1 MLRSNFDKIN
11 VTDIDVLEKA
21 SLNVQKVFNLYL
33 ELIFIL
39 DYLETSRFSYY
50 FQNRTNL
57 RPKEVGKIIKNAVLK
72 YINELNFDL
81 NNFKEKVGC
90 FYFKK
95 REDKLK
101 VKDIDLEN
109 DTYLAFVTWRPF
121 PREEKF
127 LSLSAYFSF
136 RIDAITSSFKEIH
149 WDQLDEAIPAFFAG
163 IFMALCYS
171 ISYGIAA
178 GFVFYCIVKI
188 CKGKA
193 KEVHPILWV
202 CTGLFVLN
210 FVLLACL

>member
-11 VTDIDVLEKA
+11 VTDIDALEKA
-21 SLNVQKVFNLYL
+21 SLNIQKVFNLYL

-81 NNFKEKVGC
+81 NNFKDKVGC

-136 RIDAITSSFKEIH
+136 RIDAITSSFKEIEKG
-149 WDQLDEAIPAFFAG
+149 WNDKQFLEYKRRMNSILNIGINKFPKIFRDYAINSNKSKNG
-163 IFMALCYS
+163 S
-171 ISYGIAA
+171 
-178 GFVFYCIVKI
+178 
-188 CKGKA
+188 GKD
-193 KEVHPILWV
+193 KK
-202 CTGLFVLN
+202 
-210 FVLLACL
+210 

>member
-50 FQNRTNL
+50 FQDRTNL

-109 DTYLAFVTWRPF
+109 DTYLAFVTWQPF

-136 RIDAITSSFKEIH
+136 RIDAITSSFKEIEKG
-149 WDQLDEAIPAFFAG
+149 WNDKQFLEYKRRMNTILNIGINKFPKIFRDYAINSNKSKNG
-163 IFMALCYS
+163 
-171 ISYGIAA
+171 G
-178 GFVFYCIVKI
+178 
-188 CKGKA
+188 GKD
-193 KEVHPILWV
+193 KK
-202 CTGLFVLN
+202 
-210 FVLLACL
+210 

>member
-50 FQNRTNL
+50 FQDRTNL

-136 RIDAITSSFKEIH
+136 RIDAITSSFKEIEKG
-149 WDQLDEAIPAFFAG
+149 WNDKQFLEYKRRMNSILNIGINKFPKIFRDYAINSNKSKNG
-163 IFMALCYS
+163 
-171 ISYGIAA
+171 G
-178 GFVFYCIVKI
+178 
-188 CKGKA
+188 GKD
-193 KEVHPILWV
+193 KK
-202 CTGLFVLN
+202 
-210 FVLLACL
+210 

>member
-21 SLNVQKVFNLYL
+21 SLNVQKAFNLYL

-136 RIDAITSSFKEIH
+136 RIDAITSSFKEIEKG
-149 WDQLDEAIPAFFAG
+149 WNDKQFLEYKRRMNSILNIGINKFPKIFRDYAINSNKSKNG
-163 IFMALCYS
+163 S
-171 ISYGIAA
+171 
-178 GFVFYCIVKI
+178 
-188 CKGKA
+188 GKD
-193 KEVHPILWV
+193 KK
-202 CTGLFVLN
+202 
-210 FVLLACL
+210 

>member
-39 DYLETSRFSYY
+39 DYLESSRFSYY

-136 RIDAITSSFKEIH
+136 RIDAITSSFKEIEKG
-149 WDQLDEAIPAFFAG
+149 WNDKQFLEYKRRMNSILNIGINKFPKIFRDYAINSNKSKNG
-163 IFMALCYS
+163 
-171 ISYGIAA
+171 G
-178 GFVFYCIVKI
+178 
-188 CKGKA
+188 GKD
-193 KEVHPILWV
+193 KK
-202 CTGLFVLN
+202 
-210 FVLLACL
+210 

>member
-50 FQNRTNL
+50 FQDRTNL

-136 RIDAITSSFKEIH
+136 RIDAITSSFKEIEKG
-149 WDQLDEAIPAFFAG
+149 WNDKQFLEYKRRMNSILNIGINKFPKIFRDYAINSNKSKNG
-163 IFMALCYS
+163 S
-171 ISYGIAA
+171 
-178 GFVFYCIVKI
+178 
-188 CKGKA
+188 GKD
-193 KEVHPILWV
+193 KK
-202 CTGLFVLN
+202 
-210 FVLLACL
+210 

>member
-1 MLRSNFDKIN
+1 MHKVIIAEFFMLRSNFDKIN

-50 FQNRTNL
+50 FQDRTNL

-136 RIDAITSSFKEIH
+136 RIDAITSSFKEIEKG
-149 WDQLDEAIPAFFAG
+149 WNDEQFLEYKRRINSILNIGINKFPKIFRDYAINSNKSKNG
-163 IFMALCYS
+163 
-171 ISYGIAA
+171 G
-178 GFVFYCIVKI
+178 
-188 CKGKA
+188 GKD
-193 KEVHPILWV
+193 KK
-202 CTGLFVLN
+202 
-210 FVLLACL
+210 

>member
-11 VTDIDVLEKA
+11 VTDIDALEKA

-127 LSLSAYFSF
+127 LSLSAYFWF
-136 RIDAITSSFKEIH
+136 RIDAITSSFKEIEKG
-149 WDQLDEAIPAFFAG
+149 WNDKQFLEYKRRMNSILNIGINKFPKIFRDYAINSNKSKNG
-163 IFMALCYS
+163 
-171 ISYGIAA
+171 G
-178 GFVFYCIVKI
+178 
-188 CKGKA
+188 GKD
-193 KEVHPILWV
+193 KK
-202 CTGLFVLN
+202 
-210 FVLLACL
+210 

>member
-1 MLRSNFDKIN
+1 MLRHNFDKIN

-127 LSLSAYFSF
+127 LSLSAYFWF
-136 RIDAITSSFKEIH
+136 RIDAITSSFKEIEKG
-149 WDQLDEAIPAFFAG
+149 WNDKQFLEYKRRMNSILNIGINKFPKIFRDYAINSNKSKNG
-163 IFMALCYS
+163 
-171 ISYGIAA
+171 G
-178 GFVFYCIVKI
+178 
-188 CKGKA
+188 GKD
-193 KEVHPILWV
+193 KK
-202 CTGLFVLN
+202 
-210 FVLLACL
+210 

>member
-1 MLRSNFDKIN
+1 MLRHNFDKIN

-50 FQNRTNL
+50 FQDRTNL

-136 RIDAITSSFKEIH
+136 RIDAITSSFKEIEKG
-149 WDQLDEAIPAFFAG
+149 WNDKQFLEYKRRMNSILNIGINKFPKIFRDYAINSNKSKNDG
-163 IFMALCYS
+163 
-171 ISYGIAA
+171 
-178 GFVFYCIVKI
+178 
-188 CKGKA
+188 GKD
-193 KEVHPILWV
+193 KK
-202 CTGLFVLN
+202 
-210 FVLLACL
+210 

>member
-11 VTDIDVLEKA
+11 VTDIDALEKA
-21 SLNVQKVFNLYL
+21 SLNVQKAFNLYL

-136 RIDAITSSFKEIH
+136 RIDAITSSFKEIEKG
-149 WDQLDEAIPAFFAG
+149 WNDKQFLEYKRRMNSILNIGINKFPKIFRDYAINSNKSKNG
-163 IFMALCYS
+163 S
-171 ISYGIAA
+171 
-178 GFVFYCIVKI
+178 
-188 CKGKA
+188 GKD
-193 KEVHPILWV
+193 KK
-202 CTGLFVLN
+202 
-210 FVLLACL
+210 

>member
-136 RIDAITSSFKEIH
+136 RIDGITSSFKEIEKG
-149 WDQLDEAIPAFFAG
+149 WNDKQFLEYKRRMNSILNIGINKFPKIFRDYAINSNKSKNG
-163 IFMALCYS
+163 S
-171 ISYGIAA
+171 
-178 GFVFYCIVKI
+178 
-188 CKGKA
+188 GKD
-193 KEVHPILWV
+193 KK
-202 CTGLFVLN
+202 
-210 FVLLACL
+210 

>member
-1 MLRSNFDKIN
+1 MLRHNFDKIN

-136 RIDAITSSFKEIH
+136 RIDAITSSFKEIEKG
-149 WDQLDEAIPAFFAG
+149 WNDKQFLEYKRRMNSILNIGINKFPKIFRDYAINSNKSKNG
-163 IFMALCYS
+163 S
-171 ISYGIAA
+171 
-178 GFVFYCIVKI
+178 
-188 CKGKA
+188 GKD
-193 KEVHPILWV
+193 KK
-202 CTGLFVLN
+202 
-210 FVLLACL
+210 

>member
-136 RIDAITSSFKEIH
+136 RIDAITSSFKEIEKG
-149 WDQLDEAIPAFFAG
+149 WNDKQFLEYKRRMNTILNIG
-163 IFMALCYS
+163 INKFPKIFRDYALNS
-171 ISYGIAA
+171 NKSKNG
-178 GFVFYCIVKI
+178 G
-188 CKGKA
+188 GKD
-193 KEVHPILWV
+193 KK
-202 CTGLFVLN
+202 
-210 FVLLACL
+210 

>member
-11 VTDIDVLEKA
+11 VTDIDSLEKA

-136 RIDAITSSFKEIH
+136 RIDAITSSFKEIEKG
-149 WDQLDEAIPAFFAG
+149 WNDKQFLEYKRRMNSILNIGINKFPKIFRDYAINSNKSKNG
-163 IFMALCYS
+163 
-171 ISYGIAA
+171 G
-178 GFVFYCIVKI
+178 
-188 CKGKA
+188 GKD
-193 KEVHPILWV
+193 KK
-202 CTGLFVLN
+202 
-210 FVLLACL
+210 

>member
-11 VTDIDVLEKA
+11 VTDIDALEKA

-136 RIDAITSSFKEIH
+136 RIDAITSSFKEIEKG
-149 WDQLDEAIPAFFAG
+149 WNDEQFLEYKRRMNTILNIGINKFPKIFRDYAINSNKSKNG
-163 IFMALCYS
+163 
-171 ISYGIAA
+171 G
-178 GFVFYCIVKI
+178 
-188 CKGKA
+188 GKD
-193 KEVHPILWV
+193 KK
-202 CTGLFVLN
+202 
-210 FVLLACL
+210 

>member
-11 VTDIDVLEKA
+11 VTDIDALEKA

-136 RIDAITSSFKEIH
+136 RIDAITSLFKEIEKG
-149 WDQLDEAIPAFFAG
+149 WNDEQFLEYKRRMNTILNIG
-163 IFMALCYS
+163 INKFPKIFRDYALNS
-171 ISYGIAA
+171 NKSKNG
-178 GFVFYCIVKI
+178 G
-188 CKGKA
+188 GKD
-193 KEVHPILWV
+193 KK
-202 CTGLFVLN
+202 
-210 FVLLACL
+210 

>member
-21 SLNVQKVFNLYL
+21 SLNVQKAFNLYL

-39 DYLETSRFSYY
+39 DYLESSRFSYY

-136 RIDAITSSFKEIH
+136 RIDAITSSFKEIEKG
-149 WDQLDEAIPAFFAG
+149 WNDKQFLEYKRRMNSILNIGINKFPKIFRDYAINSNKSKNG
-163 IFMALCYS
+163 S
-171 ISYGIAA
+171 
-178 GFVFYCIVKI
+178 
-188 CKGKA
+188 GKD
-193 KEVHPILWV
+193 KK
-202 CTGLFVLN
+202 
-210 FVLLACL
+210 

>member
-1 MLRSNFDKIN
+1 MHKVIIAEFFMLRHNFDKIN

-136 RIDAITSSFKEIH
+136 RIDAITSSFKEIEKG
-149 WDQLDEAIPAFFAG
+149 WNDKQFLEYKRRMNSILNIGINKFPKIFRDYAINSNKSKNG
-163 IFMALCYS
+163 
-171 ISYGIAA
+171 G
-178 GFVFYCIVKI
+178 
-188 CKGKA
+188 GKD
-193 KEVHPILWV
+193 KK
-202 CTGLFVLN
+202 
-210 FVLLACL
+210 

>member
-1 MLRSNFDKIN
+1 MHKVIIAEFFMLRSNFDKIN
-11 VTDIDVLEKA
+11 VTDIDALEKA
-21 SLNVQKVFNLYL
+21 SLNIQKVFNLYL

-136 RIDAITSSFKEIH
+136 RIDAITSSFKEIEKG
-149 WDQLDEAIPAFFAG
+149 WNDKQFLEYKRRMNSILNIGINKFPKIFRDYAINSNKSKNG
-163 IFMALCYS
+163 S
-171 ISYGIAA
+171 
-178 GFVFYCIVKI
+178 
-188 CKGKA
+188 GKD
-193 KEVHPILWV
+193 KK
-202 CTGLFVLN
+202 
-210 FVLLACL
+210 

>member
-11 VTDIDVLEKA
+11 VTDIDALEKA
-21 SLNVQKVFNLYL
+21 SLNIQKVFNLYL

-39 DYLETSRFSYY
+39 DYLESSRFSYF

-90 FYFKK
+90 IYFKK

-136 RIDAITSSFKEIH
+136 RIDAITSSFKEIEKG
-149 WDQLDEAIPAFFAG
+149 WNDKQFLEYKRRMNSILNIGINKFPKIFRDYAINSNKSKNG
-163 IFMALCYS
+163 S
-171 ISYGIAA
+171 
-178 GFVFYCIVKI
+178 
-188 CKGKA
+188 GKD
-193 KEVHPILWV
+193 KK
-202 CTGLFVLN
+202 
-210 FVLLACL
+210 

>member
-1 MLRSNFDKIN
+1 MLRHNFDKIN

-136 RIDAITSSFKEIH
+136 RIDAITSSFKEIEKG
-149 WDQLDEAIPAFFAG
+149 WNDEQFLEYKRRMNSILNIGINKFPKIFRDYAINSNKSKNG
-163 IFMALCYS
+163 
-171 ISYGIAA
+171 G
-178 GFVFYCIVKI
+178 
-188 CKGKA
+188 GKD
-193 KEVHPILWV
+193 KK
-202 CTGLFVLN
+202 
-210 FVLLACL
+210 

>member
-136 RIDAITSSFKEIH
+136 RIDAITSSFKEIEKV
-149 WDQLDEAIPAFFAG
+149 WNDKQFLEYKRRMNSILNIGINKFPKIFRDYAINSNKSKNDG
-163 IFMALCYS
+163 
-171 ISYGIAA
+171 
-178 GFVFYCIVKI
+178 
-188 CKGKA
+188 GKD
-193 KEVHPILWV
+193 KK
-202 CTGLFVLN
+202 
-210 FVLLACL
+210 

>member
-21 SLNVQKVFNLYL
+21 SLNVQKAFNLYL

-39 DYLETSRFSYY
+39 DYLESSRFSYY

-136 RIDAITSSFKEIH
+136 RIDAITSSFKEIEKG
-149 WDQLDEAIPAFFAG
+149 WNDKQFLEYKRRMNSILNIGINKFPKIFRDYAINSNKSKNG
-163 IFMALCYS
+163 
-171 ISYGIAA
+171 G
-178 GFVFYCIVKI
+178 
-188 CKGKA
+188 GKD
-193 KEVHPILWV
+193 KK
-202 CTGLFVLN
+202 
-210 FVLLACL
+210 

>member
-1 MLRSNFDKIN
+1 MHKVIIAEFFMLRSNFDKIN
-11 VTDIDVLEKA
+11 VTDIDALEKA

-136 RIDAITSSFKEIH
+136 RIDAITSSFKEIEKG
-149 WDQLDEAIPAFFAG
+149 WNDEQFLEYKRRMNTILNIGINKFPKIFRDYAINSNKSKNG
-163 IFMALCYS
+163 
-171 ISYGIAA
+171 G
-178 GFVFYCIVKI
+178 
-188 CKGKA
+188 GKD
-193 KEVHPILWV
+193 KK
-202 CTGLFVLN
+202 
-210 FVLLACL
+210 

>member
-21 SLNVQKVFNLYL
+21 SLNVQKVFNLYF

-136 RIDAITSSFKEIH
+136 RIDAITSSFKEIEKG
-149 WDQLDEAIPAFFAG
+149 WNDKQFLEYKRRMNTILNIGINKFPKIFRDYAINSNKSKNDG
-163 IFMALCYS
+163 
-171 ISYGIAA
+171 
-178 GFVFYCIVKI
+178 
-188 CKGKA
+188 GKD
-193 KEVHPILWV
+193 KK
-202 CTGLFVLN
+202 
-210 FVLLACL
+210 

>member
-21 SLNVQKVFNLYL
+21 SLNVQKAFNLYL

-136 RIDAITSSFKEIH
+136 RIDAITSSFKEIEKG
-149 WDQLDEAIPAFFAG
+149 WNDKQFLEYKRRMNSILNIGINKFPKIFRDYAINSNKSKNG
-163 IFMALCYS
+163 
-171 ISYGIAA
+171 G
-178 GFVFYCIVKI
+178 
-188 CKGKA
+188 GKD
-193 KEVHPILWV
+193 KK
-202 CTGLFVLN
+202 
-210 FVLLACL
+210 

>member
-1 MLRSNFDKIN
+1 MHKVIIAEFFMLRSNFDKIN

-136 RIDAITSSFKEIH
+136 RIDAITSSFKEIEKG
-149 WDQLDEAIPAFFAG
+149 WNDKQFLEYKRRMNSILNIGINKFPKIFRDYAINSNKSKNG
-163 IFMALCYS
+163 
-171 ISYGIAA
+171 G
-178 GFVFYCIVKI
+178 
-188 CKGKA
+188 GKD
-193 KEVHPILWV
+193 KK
-202 CTGLFVLN
+202 
-210 FVLLACL
+210 

>member
-136 RIDAITSSFKEIH
+136 RIDAITSSFKEIEKG
-149 WDQLDEAIPAFFAG
+149 WNDKQFLEYKRRMNSILNIGINKFPKIFRDYAINSNKSKNG
-163 IFMALCYS
+163 
-171 ISYGIAA
+171 G
-178 GFVFYCIVKI
+178 
-188 CKGKA
+188 GKD
-193 KEVHPILWV
+193 KK
-202 CTGLFVLN
+202 
-210 FVLLACL
+210 

>member
-90 FYFKK
+90 FNFKK

-136 RIDAITSSFKEIH
+136 RIDAITSSFKEIEKG
-149 WDQLDEAIPAFFAG
+149 WNDKQFLEYKRRMNSILNIGINKFPKIFRDYAINSNKSKNG
-163 IFMALCYS
+163 
-171 ISYGIAA
+171 G
-178 GFVFYCIVKI
+178 
-188 CKGKA
+188 GKD
-193 KEVHPILWV
+193 KK
-202 CTGLFVLN
+202 
-210 FVLLACL
+210 

>member
-11 VTDIDVLEKA
+11 VTDIDALEKA
-21 SLNVQKVFNLYL
+21 SLNIQKVFNLYL

-136 RIDAITSSFKEIH
+136 RIDAITSSFKEIEKG
-149 WDQLDEAIPAFFAG
+149 WNDKQFLEYKRRMNSILNIGINKFPKIFRDYAINSNKSKNG
-163 IFMALCYS
+163 S
-171 ISYGIAA
+171 
-178 GFVFYCIVKI
+178 
-188 CKGKA
+188 GKD
-193 KEVHPILWV
+193 KK
-202 CTGLFVLN
+202 
-210 FVLLACL
+210 

>member
-1 MLRSNFDKIN
+1 MLRHNFDKIN
-11 VTDIDVLEKA
+11 VTDFDVLEKA

-136 RIDAITSSFKEIH
+136 RIDAITSSFKEIEKG
-149 WDQLDEAIPAFFAG
+149 WNDKQFLEYKRRMNSILNIGINKFPKIFRDYAIN
-163 IFMALCYS
+163 S
-171 ISYGIAA
+171 NKS
-178 GFVFYCIVKI
+178 KNDS
-188 CKGKA
+188 GKD
-193 KEVHPILWV
+193 KK
-202 CTGLFVLN
+202 
-210 FVLLACL
+210 

>member
-1 MLRSNFDKIN
+1 MLRHNFDKIN

-136 RIDAITSSFKEIH
+136 RIDAITSSFKEIEKG
-149 WDQLDEAIPAFFAG
+149 WNDKQFLEYKRRMNSILNIGINKFPKIFRDYAINSNKSKNG
-163 IFMALCYS
+163 
-171 ISYGIAA
+171 G
-178 GFVFYCIVKI
+178 
-188 CKGKA
+188 GKD
-193 KEVHPILWV
+193 KK
-202 CTGLFVLN
+202 
-210 FVLLACL
+210 

>member
-11 VTDIDVLEKA
+11 VTDIDALEKA

-136 RIDAITSSFKEIH
+136 RIDAITSSFKEIEKG
-149 WDQLDEAIPAFFAG
+149 WNDKQFLEYKRRMNSILNIGINKFPKIFRDYAINSNKSKNG
-163 IFMALCYS
+163 
-171 ISYGIAA
+171 G
-178 GFVFYCIVKI
+178 
-188 CKGKA
+188 GKD
-193 KEVHPILWV
+193 KK
-202 CTGLFVLN
+202 
-210 FVLLACL
+210 

>member
-1 MLRSNFDKIN
+1 MHKVIIAEFFMLRSNFDKIN

-136 RIDAITSSFKEIH
+136 RIDAITSSFKEIEKG
-149 WDQLDEAIPAFFAG
+149 WNDKQFLEYKRRMNTILNIGINKFPKIFRDYAINSNKSKNG
-163 IFMALCYS
+163 S
-171 ISYGIAA
+171 
-178 GFVFYCIVKI
+178 
-188 CKGKA
+188 GKD
-193 KEVHPILWV
+193 KK
-202 CTGLFVLN
+202 
-210 FVLLACL
+210 

>member
-11 VTDIDVLEKA
+11 VTDIDALEKA

-50 FQNRTNL
+50 FQDRTNL

-136 RIDAITSSFKEIH
+136 RIDAITSSFKEIEKG
-149 WDQLDEAIPAFFAG
+149 WNDKQFLEYKRRMNSILNIGINKFPKIFRDYAINSNKSKNG
-163 IFMALCYS
+163 S
-171 ISYGIAA
+171 
-178 GFVFYCIVKI
+178 
-188 CKGKA
+188 GKD
-193 KEVHPILWV
+193 KK
-202 CTGLFVLN
+202 
-210 FVLLACL
+210 

>member
-11 VTDIDVLEKA
+11 VTDIDALEKA

-136 RIDAITSSFKEIH
+136 RIDAITSSFKEIEKG
-149 WDQLDEAIPAFFAG
+149 WNDKQFLEYKRRMNSILNIGINKFPKIFRDYAINSNKSKNG
-163 IFMALCYS
+163 S
-171 ISYGIAA
+171 
-178 GFVFYCIVKI
+178 
-188 CKGKA
+188 GKD
-193 KEVHPILWV
+193 KK
-202 CTGLFVLN
+202 
-210 FVLLACL
+210 

>member
-136 RIDAITSSFKEIH
+136 RIDAITSSFKEIEKG
-149 WDQLDEAIPAFFAG
+149 WNDKQFLEYKRRMNTILNIGINKFPKIFRDYAINSNKSKNG
-163 IFMALCYS
+163 S
-171 ISYGIAA
+171 
-178 GFVFYCIVKI
+178 
-188 CKGKA
+188 GKD
-193 KEVHPILWV
+193 KK
-202 CTGLFVLN
+202 
-210 FVLLACL
+210 

>member
-1 MLRSNFDKIN
+1 MHKVIIAEFFMLRSNFDKIN

-50 FQNRTNL
+50 FQDRTNL

-136 RIDAITSSFKEIH
+136 RIDAITSSFKEIEKG
-149 WDQLDEAIPAFFAG
+149 WNDKQFLEYKRRMNSILNIGINKFPKIFRDYAINSNKSKNG
-163 IFMALCYS
+163 
-171 ISYGIAA
+171 G
-178 GFVFYCIVKI
+178 
-188 CKGKA
+188 GKD
-193 KEVHPILWV
+193 KK
-202 CTGLFVLN
+202 
-210 FVLLACL
+210 

>member
-50 FQNRTNL
+50 FQYRTNL
-57 RPKEVGKIIKNAVLK
+57 SPKEVGKIIKNAVLK

-95 REDKLK
+95 RED
-101 VKDIDLEN
+101 I
-109 DTYLAFVTWRPF
+109 
-121 PREEKF
+121 
-127 LSLSAYFSF
+127 
-136 RIDAITSSFKEIH
+136 I
-149 WDQLDEAIPAFFAG
+149 
-163 IFMALCYS
+163 
-171 ISYGIAA
+171 
-178 GFVFYCIVKI
+178 
-188 CKGKA
+188 A
-193 KEVHPILWV
+193 KEANRNGIDYF
-202 CTGLFVLN
+202 CFRFIFG
-210 FVLLACL
+210 